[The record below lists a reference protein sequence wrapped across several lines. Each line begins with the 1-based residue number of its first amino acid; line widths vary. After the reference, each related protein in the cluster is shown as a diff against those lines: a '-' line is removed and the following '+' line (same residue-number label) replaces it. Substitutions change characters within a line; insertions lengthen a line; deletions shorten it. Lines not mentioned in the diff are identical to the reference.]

1 MKRSILKIFVFY
13 IPFFFVYSC
22 SQKGVYIPTGKP
34 LESIDFAAKIGQTPE
49 SDPYVIKNVSIDANL
64 LYVTVQYDGSCS
76 GKDVVEM
83 IGSEFLSNHLVPI
96 RQVKLAIRAQNES
109 CKEYQNRTFI
119 INIRELT
126 AEKERDYETDL
137 QISGWRTKIR
147 YVFVP

>member
-13 IPFFFVYSC
+13 IPFLFVYSC

-34 LESIDFAAKIGQTPE
+34 LESIDFAAKIGQPPE
-49 SDPYVIKNVSIDANL
+49 SDSYVIKNVLIDANL

-76 GKDVVEM
+76 GKDVVEL
-83 IGSEFLSNHLVPI
+83 IGSEFLSDHLVPI
-96 RQVKLAIRAQNES
+96 RQVKLAIRAQDES

-126 AEKERDYETDL
+126 AEKERDFETDL
-137 QISGWRTKIR
+137 QIHGWRTKVR

>member
-13 IPFFFVYSC
+13 IPFLFVYSC

-34 LESIDFAAKIGQTPE
+34 LETIDFVAKIGQTPE
-49 SDPYVIKNVSIDANL
+49 SDSYVIKNVLIDANL
-64 LYVTVQYDGSCS
+64 LYMTVQYDGSCS

-83 IGSEFLSNHLVPI
+83 IGSEFLSDHLVPI
-96 RQVKLAIRAQNES
+96 RQVKLAIRAQDES
-109 CKEYQNRTFI
+109 CREYQNRTFI

-126 AEKERDYETDL
+126 AEKERDFETDL
-137 QISGWRTKIR
+137 QIQGWRTKVR

>member
-13 IPFFFVYSC
+13 IPFLFVYSC
-22 SQKGVYIPTGKP
+22 SQKGFYIPTGKP
-34 LESIDFAAKIGQTPE
+34 LESIDFAAKIGQPPE
-49 SDPYVIKNVSIDANL
+49 SDSYVIKNVLIDANL

-83 IGSEFLSNHLVPI
+83 IGSEFLSDHLVPI
-96 RQVKLAIRAQNES
+96 RQVKLAIRAQDES
-109 CKEYQNRTFI
+109 CREYQNRTFI

-126 AEKERDYETDL
+126 AEKERDFETDL
-137 QISGWRTKIR
+137 QIQGWRTKVR

>member
-83 IGSEFLSNHLVPI
+83 IGSEFLSDHLVPI

>member
-1 MKRSILKIFVFY
+1 MKRSILKIFVFH
-13 IPFFFVYSC
+13 IPFLFVYSC

-83 IGSEFLSNHLVPI
+83 IGSEFLSDHLVPI